1 MTAAAIDTHELTVV
15 AWTVPEHPLP
25 GVTWYQPG
33 ERFNPDN
40 GNPVLFTM

>member
-1 MTAAAIDTHELTVV
+1 MTAALETRPDAVN
-15 AWTVPEHPLP
+15 WTVPEHPLP